1 MIFESILSLILVLL
15 NPLIS
20 LMPDIDFSL
29 TLDSA
34 STVIQIIRTGLYF
47 LPVDTVVLILG
58 CILTLQM
65 MKIAIALV
73 KAVLSFVPFM

>member
-1 MIFESILSLILVLL
+1 MIFENILSLILVLL

-47 LPVDTVVLILG
+47 LPVDTVVLILA

-65 MKIAIALV
+65 MKIVIALV
-73 KAVLSFVPFM
+73 KAILAFVPFM